1 MNQPTPDRK
10 REVRPP
16 TWVLFPPNTSCSPR
30 LTAAEWQDPLPAML
44 RVAGEGEKMRLPR
57 RGVCKN
63 TRHETF
69 PPSPTSG
76 HLPLLPFK
84 ATLTFIS
91 WPTTPVYTRSWEW
104 REDNSVPKLHSRVA
118 QRANSRGGEGT
129 CRRPHIS
136 RAAWRNKRHKSH
148 SSLFCLW
155 RFLPQPRSHP
165 STQPSFPP

>member
-1 MNQPTPDRK
+1 
-10 REVRPP
+10 
-16 TWVLFPPNTSCSPR
+16 
-30 LTAAEWQDPLPAML
+30 ML

-118 QRANSRGGEGT
+118 QRANSRWGGGDPAGGHTFLEQPGETKGT
-129 CRRPHIS
+129 KVTVPGFAFGGS
-136 RAAWRNKRHKSH
+136 SSSPGPTLPPNLLSH
-148 SSLFCLW
+148 L
-155 RFLPQPRSHP
+155 SHP
-165 STQPSFPP
+165 TPQGFPCLSS